1 MTAPAMIHHQIAPFF
16 VSRDGR
22 CRVQLWLAAALPG
35 DLPTG
40 VFLRLEPDNEERL
53 IPMELIAEA
62 GRFRV
67 YATDLIPNPAGPL
80 TVYAFKVLWT
90 DRQWWLDAA
99 GASPRMPLRERFF
112 RANLVDATP
121 DWVPDQ
127 VFYQIFPER
136 FRNGD
141 PAVSPQS
148 GAYAPRDD
156 GPIRAK
162 DWGEPIDPK
171 RPNSEFYGGDLI
183 GRASCRE
190 RV

>member
-1 MTAPAMIHHQIAPFF
+1 MTAPAMMHHQIAPFF

-53 IPMELIAEA
+53 IPMELIAQQ

-67 YATDLIPNPAGPL
+67 YAADLIPNPAGPL

-99 GASPRMPLRERFF
+99 GASPRMPLREVL
-112 RANLVDATP
+112 A
-121 DWVPDQ
+121 
-127 VFYQIFPER
+127 
-136 FRNGD
+136 
-141 PAVSPQS
+141 
-148 GAYAPRDD
+148 
-156 GPIRAK
+156 
-162 DWGEPIDPK
+162 
-171 RPNSEFYGGDLI
+171 
-183 GRASCRE
+183 
-190 RV
+190 